1 MTRSLSI
8 LFLCEAHSTVTL
20 GMITVRPFFKNRPR
34 SCVCPFRGEPLTE
47 RLTPPRRLIANRTPN
62 NMAIDLAKQKEN
74 RSISK
79 RKGLLNLRL
88 YNRLLLLRP
97 PTRAT
102 SEIPVHCR
110 LVLSKSTI
118 LRSLAKNIHPVAV
131 CRLILY

>member
-97 PTRAT
+97 PTRGT
-102 SEIPVHCR
+102 SEIPYIVGLCYQNLPFFDHS
-110 LVLSKSTI
+110 LKIST
-118 LRSLAKNIHPVAV
+118 LWLCAA
-131 CRLILY
+131 